1 MGVFER
7 LLRRSRATE
16 KAPTAEVR
24 AAAQPVAAE
33 AEMTTEAEVTTEAK
47 GSSETK
53 DSPVNEGEATAG
65 TAGAVTTEDV
75 DIPKQQTAEQAADNE
90 AGKGSPT

>member
-7 LLRRSRATE
+7 ILRRSRATE
-16 KAPTAEVR
+16 EAPPAEAR
-24 AAAQPVAAE
+24 AAAQTVAEQTVAAE
-33 AEMTTEAEVTTEAK
+33 AEVSTEAK
-47 GSSETK
+47 GSSEKK
-53 DSPVNEGEATAG
+53 DSSVNEGEAAAG

-90 AGKGSPT
+90 TGKGSRT

>member
-16 KAPTAEVR
+16 EAPTAEVR

-33 AEMTTEAEVTTEAK
+33 AEVTTEAK
-47 GSSETK
+47 GPSETK
-53 DSPVNEGEATAG
+53 DSPVDEGEATAG